1 MNLAG
6 ATRFVVSAAL
16 ITGAT
21 SALAATGD
29 VALVN
34 QLAGN
39 VSYTS
44 GKESSK
50 VTAFMKVREGDRFNV
65 PAGAQVRIVYLQNGR
80 QESYGGPAAFT
91 AGGQQSTVQ
100 SGSQPQV
107 STLPAGVSQKIS
119 QTPELIQIARLGRS
133 GGVAV
138 RGTVRDARLNPQ
150 QQAEVRQAKET
161 YKKLRAQAGADDIT
175 PELYLYA
182 VLQDNLLY
190 EDMKP
195 VVEDMARRQPG
206 NADIAALVEYVKV
219 KTVPQATKQ

>member
-1 MNLAG
+1 MNIAG
-6 ATRFVVSAAL
+6 AGRIVVSAVL
-16 ITGAT
+16 IIGAT
-21 SALAATGD
+21 AAFAATGD

-34 QLAGN
+34 QLSGN
-39 VSYTS
+39 VSYAS

-50 VTAFMKVREGDRFNV
+50 ATPFMKVREGDRFTV
-65 PAGAQVRIVYLQNGR
+65 PSGAQVRIVYLQSGR

-91 AGGQQSTVQ
+91 AGAQQSMVQ
-100 SGSQPQV
+100 SGSQPQI
-107 STLPAGVSQKIS
+107 SMLPAGVSQKIS

-138 RGTVRDARLNPQ
+138 RGTVREARLNPQ
-150 QQAEVRQAKET
+150 QQAEVRQAQET

-206 NADIAALVEYVKV
+206 NADVATLVEYVRV
-219 KTVPQATKQ
+219 KTAPAAKQ